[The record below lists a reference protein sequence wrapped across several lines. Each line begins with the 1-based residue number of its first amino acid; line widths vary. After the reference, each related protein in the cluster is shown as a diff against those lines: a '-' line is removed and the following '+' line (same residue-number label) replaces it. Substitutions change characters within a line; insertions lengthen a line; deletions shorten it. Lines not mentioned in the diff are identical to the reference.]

1 MERQMYRLDANN
13 PMNLT
18 LGMGKNLYRL
28 WYTET
33 QNEKKQR
40 NFNRKLHNNNECTKI
55 ITQINKI
62 ANIMLSSEFPN
73 Q

>member
-1 MERQMYRLDANN
+1 
-13 PMNLT
+13 MNLT

-28 WYTET
+28 WSTET
-33 QNEKKQR
+33 QNEEKQR
-40 NFNRKLHNNNECTKI
+40 NVNRKLHNNNEYTKI
-55 ITQINKI
+55 ITEINKI